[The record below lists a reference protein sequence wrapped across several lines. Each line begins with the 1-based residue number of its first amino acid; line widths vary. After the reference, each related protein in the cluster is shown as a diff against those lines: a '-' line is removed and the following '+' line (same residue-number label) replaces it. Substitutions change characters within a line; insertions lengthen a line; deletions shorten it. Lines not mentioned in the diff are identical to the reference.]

1 MKFVASCRA
10 GTRDV
15 GTRRARA
22 SERAMRATARAMR
35 VATVRVATTRPSR
48 ARAIPKSRTRAHRRT
63 TTRATGDE
71 TTYDDAHRVR
81 VTASHDETVFVYE
94 FDAEPT
100 ATVDEATARDATE
113 DWTTTTRAVVEE
125 TTRAVEETVAETVE
139 ETIEETIEET
149 VEETIEAVVEAGRK
163 PVSKMKKAEL
173 VALAES
179 LGVDATGT
187 VAALRGRLGP
197 AVRGR
202 AVAK

>member
-1 MKFVASCRA
+1 
-10 GTRDV
+10 
-15 GTRRARA
+15 
-22 SERAMRATARAMR
+22 MRATARAMR
-35 VATVRVATTRPSR
+35 DATVRVATTRPSR

-125 TTRAVEETVAETVE
+125 TTRAVEETIA
-139 ETIEETIEET
+139 ET

>member
-139 ETIEETIEET
+139 ETIE
-149 VEETIEAVVEAGRK
+149 AVVEAGRK

>member
-22 SERAMRATARAMR
+22 SERAMRTTARAMR

-139 ETIEETIEET
+139 ETIE
-149 VEETIEAVVEAGRK
+149 AVVEAGRK

>member
-1 MKFVASCRA
+1 
-10 GTRDV
+10 
-15 GTRRARA
+15 
-22 SERAMRATARAMR
+22 MRTTARAMR
-35 VATVRVATTRPSR
+35 VATRTVATTRPSR

-113 DWTTTTRAVVEE
+113 DWTTTPRAVVEE
-125 TTRAVEETVAETVE
+125 TTRAVEETIA
-139 ETIEETIEET
+139 ET

>member
-1 MKFVASCRA
+1 
-10 GTRDV
+10 
-15 GTRRARA
+15 
-22 SERAMRATARAMR
+22 MRTTARAMR

-125 TTRAVEETVAETVE
+125 TTRAVEETTHA
-139 ETIEETIEET
+139 